1 MEEHSKC
8 TDKKTNWKKIKVG
21 DQYTQTP
28 LMEENYFRSIWGN
41 SFDKIKRSN
50 NSKFVDILKHRSL

>member
-8 TDKKTNWKKIKVG
+8 TDKKINWKKIKVG

-41 SFDKIKRSN
+41 SFVKIKR
-50 NSKFVDILKHRSL
+50 